1 MHILL
6 VEDNHRDARLLM
18 DVLALHD
25 PEHTFTHCK
34 RLGEVQALHDEGALE
49 ADIILLDLT
58 LPESSGLDTYTE
70 VYGLY
75 NNTPIV
81 VLTGTNDEEIGL
93 EAVQMGAQ
101 DYLIKGEADVSLIS
115 RVIRYAYERQA
126 QQKTQTAYIQD
137 LYTEKETLKAFF
149 MHHPE
154 PHLIV
159 ELDGKVHLANARAG
173 EVLGLDPVTLEEG
186 HVAFS
191 TNEMALEAGGQAFT
205 HPCRTVEVDTVEPK
219 RTLVI
224 LD

>member
-25 PEHTFTHCK
+25 TDHTFTHCK
-34 RLGEVQALHDEGALE
+34 RLIEVQALHEQGAE
-49 ADIILLDLT
+49 APDIILLDLT
-58 LPESSGLDTYTE
+58 LPESRGLDTYTE

-75 NNTPIV
+75 NTTPIV
-81 VLTGTNDEEIGL
+81 VLTGTNDEEVGL

-126 QQKTQTAYIQD
+126 QQKVQSAYLQD
-137 LYTEKETLKAFF
+137 LYSEKETLKAFILK
-149 MHHPE
+149 HPD
-154 PHLIV
+154 PHLVV
-159 ELDGKVHLANARAG
+159 EVDGAVHLANTRAA
-173 EVLGLDPVTLEEG
+173 ELLGVDLATLEGGHVTL
-186 HVAFS
+186 S
-191 TNEMALEAGGQAFT
+191 SNEVSIVVDGQLLKHA
-205 HPCRTVEVDTVEPK
+205 CRTVEVDTVEPK

-224 LD
+224 LG